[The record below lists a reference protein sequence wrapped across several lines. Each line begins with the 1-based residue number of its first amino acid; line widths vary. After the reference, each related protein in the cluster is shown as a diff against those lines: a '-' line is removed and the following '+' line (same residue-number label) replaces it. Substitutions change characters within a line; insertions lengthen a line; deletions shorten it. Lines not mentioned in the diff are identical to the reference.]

1 MSRRLRQ
8 HRIIDA
14 LIYIISRNTMTFD
27 ALRLKSWLLP
37 KKSKNISDLN
47 LIVIGG
53 CPRSGTTLARALISM
68 HPEIASPKKEYNA
81 LMIMKKE
88 VFLKDVFDF
97 STEEIKTLKTKYKDN
112 VLLAENILKLY
123 MKKEGKQLIA
133 VKHPYHILIIDELFN
148 YFPNMR
154 FIHVIRDGRDTSC
167 SIRTHPKREIIDGEV
182 VPIKT
187 NNPFSWC
194 IRRWTSC
201 INQGWKWR
209 KSNKYIEVKYEDLVN
224 DPVNSMKKVFKF
236 LGLEMIS
243 EDILLNFYKYENQDK
258 KHLQNIE
265 VGQPIY
271 KKTIGRWKKDMTAKE
286 KEMFK
291 KMAGEMLIE
300 LGYEDDHNW

>member
-27 ALRLKSWLLP
+27 TLRFKSWLFT
-37 KKSKNISDLN
+37 KKSKNNSDLN

-81 LMIMKKE
+81 LMIIKKE
-88 VFLKDVFDF
+88 VFLKDVFDL

-133 VKHPYHILIIDELFN
+133 VKHPYHILIIDELFH

-154 FIHVIRDGRDTSC
+154 FIHIVRDGRDTSC
-167 SIRTHPKREIIDGEV
+167 SIRTHPKREIINGEV
-182 VPIKT
+182 VPLNT
-187 NNPFSWC
+187 NNPVSWC

-201 INQGWKWR
+201 ISQGWKWR

-224 DPVNSMKKVFKF
+224 DPVNSMGKVFKF

-243 EDILLNFYKYENQDK
+243 KDKLLNFYKYENQDE

-265 VGQPIY
+265 VGQPLY

-286 KEMFK
+286 KEIFK
-291 KMAGEMLIE
+291 KMAGGMLIE
-300 LGYEDDHNW
+300 LGYEDNLNW

>member
-1 MSRRLRQ
+1 
-8 HRIIDA
+8 
-14 LIYIISRNTMTFD
+14 MTFD
-27 ALRLKSWLLP
+27 TLRFKSWLLT

-68 HPEIASPKKEYNA
+68 HPEIASPKKEYNV
-81 LMIMKKE
+81 LMIIKKE
-88 VFLKDVFDF
+88 DFLKDVFDF

-133 VKHPYHILIIDELFN
+133 VKHPYHILIIDELFH

-154 FIHVIRDGRDTSC
+154 FIHIVRDGRDTSC
-167 SIRTHPKREIIDGEV
+167 SIRTHPKREIINGEV
-182 VPIKT
+182 VPLNT

-201 INQGWKWR
+201 ISQGWKWR

-224 DPVNSMKKVFKF
+224 DPVNSIGKVFKF
-236 LGLEMIS
+236 LGLELIS
-243 EDILLNFYKYENQDK
+243 KDKLLNFYKYENQDE

-265 VGQPIY
+265 VGQPLY

-291 KMAGEMLIE
+291 KMAGEMLLE
-300 LGYEDDHNW
+300 LGYEDNLNW

>member
-27 ALRLKSWLLP
+27 TLRFKSWLFT
-37 KKSKNISDLN
+37 KKSKNNSDLN

-68 HPEIASPKKEYNA
+68 HPEIASPKKEYNV
-81 LMIMKKE
+81 LMIIKKE
-88 VFLKDVFDF
+88 DFLKDVFDF

-133 VKHPYHILIIDELFN
+133 VKHPYHILIIDELFH

-154 FIHVIRDGRDTSC
+154 FIHIVRDGRDTSC
-167 SIRTHPKREIIDGEV
+167 SIRTHPKREIINGEV
-182 VPIKT
+182 VPLNT

-201 INQGWKWR
+201 ISQGWKWR

-224 DPVNSMKKVFKF
+224 DPVNSIGKVFKF
-236 LGLEMIS
+236 LGLELIS
-243 EDILLNFYKYENQDK
+243 KDKLLNFYKYENQDE

-265 VGQPIY
+265 VGQPLY

-291 KMAGEMLIE
+291 KMAGEMLLE
-300 LGYEDDHNW
+300 LGYEDNLNW